1 MSTVPKTQFSG
12 PDLCKMSAHEVVAF
26 LKAKKVSPAELLDAC
41 FARIEAVEPQVNA
54 MPTICKDRAYAALS
68 AVEGA
73 SMLAGV
79 PMGIKDLT
87 EVEGVRTTMGTL
99 GLADQIPT
107 KSDPLVTRLEANG
120 GIVVGKTNTPEF
132 GAGGNT
138 FNAVFGRTRNP
149 WDVSKNAGGSSGG
162 AAASLASGEVWLS
175 HGSDLAGSVRTPAAY
190 CSIVG
195 LRPSPGRA
203 GGGPGPMKFHT
214 EGVQGPMARNVR
226 DCALFMDAMSGFDP
240 ASPISFPQPSQSFF
254 ETTQRPAK
262 GYRIGY
268 SATLNGFGTISP
280 QIDAILRGAL
290 DRLAKNGAEV
300 EDHCPDLNGL
310 DQTYRVLRAML
321 WAALP
326 GRAPEALTQHYKAT
340 LKGNISVGQNLT
352 INDVYDMQLTRSAIY
367 DSMIRFFDTY
377 DVLACPVVGIE
388 AGPVEEEYPIIGSP
402 GPDADYLDW
411 LRYSF
416 LSTTTGLPAMSVPV
430 GFTKDGMPVGLQII
444 GKPRGETELFQIAR
458 AIEIE
463 MGGPFGPIDPITK

>member
-1 MSTVPKTQFSG
+1 M
-12 PDLCKMSAHEVVAF
+12 
-26 LKAKKVSPAELLDAC
+26 
-41 FARIEAVEPQVNA
+41 
-54 MPTICKDRAYAALS
+54 
-68 AVEGA
+68 
-73 SMLAGV
+73 
-79 PMGIKDLT
+79 
-87 EVEGVRTTMGTL
+87 
-99 GLADQIPT
+99 
-107 KSDPLVTRLEANG
+107 
-120 GIVVGKTNTPEF
+120 
-132 GAGGNT
+132 
-138 FNAVFGRTRNP
+138 
-149 WDVSKNAGGSSGG
+149 
-162 AAASLASGEVWLS
+162 
-175 HGSDLAGSVRTPAAY
+175 
-190 CSIVG
+190 
-195 LRPSPGRA
+195 
-203 GGGPGPMKFHT
+203 
-214 EGVQGPMARNVR
+214 
-226 DCALFMDAMSGFDP
+226 
-240 ASPISFPQPSQSFF
+240 
-254 ETTQRPAK
+254 
-262 GYRIGY
+262 
-268 SATLNGFGTISP
+268 
-280 QIDAILRGAL
+280 RGAL

>member
-1 MSTVPKTQFSG
+1 
-12 PDLCKMSAHEVVAF
+12 
-26 LKAKKVSPAELLDAC
+26 
-41 FARIEAVEPQVNA
+41 
-54 MPTICKDRAYAALS
+54 
-68 AVEGA
+68 
-73 SMLAGV
+73 
-79 PMGIKDLT
+79 
-87 EVEGVRTTMGTL
+87 
-99 GLADQIPT
+99 
-107 KSDPLVTRLEANG
+107 
-120 GIVVGKTNTPEF
+120 
-132 GAGGNT
+132 
-138 FNAVFGRTRNP
+138 
-149 WDVSKNAGGSSGG
+149 
-162 AAASLASGEVWLS
+162 
-175 HGSDLAGSVRTPAAY
+175 
-190 CSIVG
+190 
-195 LRPSPGRA
+195 
-203 GGGPGPMKFHT
+203 MKFHT